1 MEAAFAT
8 LITSQIPSL
17 ARINLE
23 PSGAVSKA
31 NSGSPL
37 RADAAMLSPRLRVT
51 MVETFVTSLYN
62 AKGPFCPVVAETR
75 FATSVR
81 RVPGRPASAS
91 FSCSATTR
99 AFSRGR
105 SRRWSSVSARA
116 LLPPGS
122 TTAAR
127 ESPTH
132 PHAMLHSAPPFTLET
147 STTVAVLPTRWPAYA
162 SCTSSRTFENA
173 LSIIREVCRLN
184 CGEPSSPRR
193 AVIAFMPSSVSRD
206 APFSSNADRS
216 TIPLHWA
223 AIDPSMF
230 ADATSATAE
239 DNPWPSYNPNP

>member
-1 MEAAFAT
+1 MPGATEDLSRFTMMAEISSVACPPYKRIFLAAAHKSNAAFRASFVPLIMEAAFAT

-91 FSCSATTR
+91 FSCSAITR

-147 STTVAVLPTRWPAYA
+147 STTVAVLPTRWP
-162 SCTSSRTFENA
+162 
-173 LSIIREVCRLN
+173 
-184 CGEPSSPRR
+184 
-193 AVIAFMPSSVSRD
+193 
-206 APFSSNADRS
+206 
-216 TIPLHWA
+216 
-223 AIDPSMF
+223 
-230 ADATSATAE
+230 
-239 DNPWPSYNPNP
+239 